1 MPDPGWVDH
10 EAPGAGEEFVDLGD
24 CRARAEA
31 WCSQVAGTR
40 IHGSTRARPG
50 EVFAAEEAPL
60 LGPAPDGPLAIPS
73 FTKPKVARDRHVE
86 VARALYSVPGE
97 LIGQRIQARADA
109 TTVKLYHRGQLL
121 KVHPLQEPGRRHTDP
136 ADLPDEVSAYALRD
150 LEGLARRA
158 AGYGPHIGAYAEAIL
173 EHPLPWTK
181 TRQVYRL
188 LGLARRHGAEQ
199 TDLACAKALEV
210 EVVNVGLIE
219 RILARGLDT
228 SGLESMAPARSTAH
242 RPAGAATGADAA
254 VVPVGLRARHA
265 QLA

>member
-1 MPDPGWVDH
+1 M
-10 EAPGAGEEFVDLGD
+10 
-24 CRARAEA
+24 
-31 WCSQVAGTR
+31 S
-40 IHGSTRARPG
+40 RPG
-50 EVFAAEEAPL
+50 EEPTQRAEPV
-60 LGPAPDGPLAIPS
+60 PDGVSVQRATPGGGALGQPALVGLD
-73 FTKPKVARDRHVE
+73 VAPPE
-86 VARALYSVPGE
+86 IS
-97 LIGQRIQARADA
+97 ADA

-181 TRQVYRL
+181 MRQVYRL